1 MSLVA
6 TGAGHECEDWRYIL
20 CETPRRLSAANRY
33 RCEGCGQVVNTVAGP
48 VPRAA
53 QEEPDIP
60 VLPHVQL
67 PMRVLSLRTIVVVA
81 ALSVITLVVLLGT
94 WVWVGVTNDQYSQL
108 DRRLDSVSSLGDI
121 NSLLNNVEHASPDQP
136 MPDGNLVR
144 TARIGD
150 VTVSVPSNIVLP
162 KLPNGYANTTING
175 VQYRVRTFPA
185 GPASIALAAPLA
197 EAQHRINEL
206 HLRVLLIC
214 ASVIGGTVVV
224 GWVISLIMVNPFLL
238 LAQQARAINAQSSP
252 DEVQVRGVR
261 EAVEIA
267 EAVEGMLARIGKEQQ
282 RTKAALDSARD
293 FAAVASHELRTP
305 LTAMRTNLEVLSTLD
320 LPREQRQEV
329 IGDVIRTQS
338 RIEATLTALERLAQ
352 GELTTVDDFVPF
364 DITELLDRAAHDAL
378 RIYPEVEVSLVPSP
392 TVLMVG
398 LPTGLR
404 LVIDNAIANAVK
416 HGNAGKIQL
425 TVSSSSEGVE
435 IAIDDDGT
443 GVPESERATV
453 FERFAR
459 GSTASRSGSGLGLAL
474 VAQQA
479 ELHGGTAALQTSPL
493 GGTRLLLNL
502 AGDGRGP
509 A

>member
-1 MSLVA
+1 VEPE
-6 TGAGHECEDWRYIL
+6 AGLLRWAR
-20 CETPRRLSAANRY
+20 
-33 RCEGCGQVVNTVAGP
+33 
-48 VPRAA
+48 
-53 QEEPDIP
+53 
-60 VLPHVQL
+60 L
-67 PMRVLSLRTIVVVA
+67 PMRVLSLRTIVIVA
-81 ALSVITLVVLLGT
+81 QLAVIATFVFLGA
-94 WVWVGVTNDQYSQL
+94 WVWIGVTNNEYSQL

-121 NSLLNNVEHASPDQP
+121 NTLLDSAPRTDPDRP
-136 MPDGNLVR
+136 TPDGNLVR
-144 TARIGD
+144 TARIGG
-150 VTVSVPSNIVLP
+150 VTVSVPGNIVVP
-162 KLPNGYANTTING
+162 KLANGYANTTING
-175 VQYRVRTFPA
+175 VQYRVRTFSA

-197 EAQHRINEL
+197 EAQHRINEQ

-214 ASVIGGTVVV
+214 GGGIGGTFLV

-267 EAVEGMLARIGKEQQ
+267 EAVEGMLARIGNEQQ
-282 RTKAALDSARD
+282 RTRAALESARD

-305 LTAMRTNLEVLSTLD
+305 LTAMRTNLEVLSTLQ
-320 LPREQRQEV
+320 LAPEQRQEV

-364 DITELLDRAAHDAL
+364 DITELLDRAAHDAV
-378 RIYPEVEVSLVPSP
+378 RGYPGVEVSLVPSP

-416 HGNAGKIQL
+416 HGGATEIQL
-425 TVSSSSEGVE
+425 NVSSSSAGVE
-435 IAIDDDGT
+435 IAIDDNGS
-443 GVPESERATV
+443 GVPEEERAAV
-453 FERFAR
+453 FERFSR

-479 ELHGGTAALQTSPL
+479 ELHGGTASLHASPL
-493 GGTRLLLNL
+493 GGTRLLLRL

>member
-1 MSLVA
+1 ME
-6 TGAGHECEDWRYIL
+6 H
-20 CETPRRLSAANRY
+20 
-33 RCEGCGQVVNTVAGP
+33 
-48 VPRAA
+48 
-53 QEEPDIP
+53 DIRVFRP
-60 VLPHVQL
+60 GRL
-67 PMRVLSLRTIVVVA
+67 PMRVLSLRVIVIVGQ
-81 ALSVITLVVLLGT
+81 LSVITLVLILGA
-94 WVWVGVTNDQYSQL
+94 WVWIGVTNDQYSQL

-121 NSLLNNVEHASPDQP
+121 NTLLNSALPSNADRPT
-136 MPDGNLVR
+136 PDGNLVR
-144 TARIGD
+144 TARIGSI
-150 VTVSVPSNIVLP
+150 TVSIPSDIVLP
-162 KLPNGYANTTING
+162 KLENGYANTTIRG
-175 VQYRVRTFPA
+175 VQYRVRTFSA
-185 GPASIALAAPLA
+185 GAASIALAAPLA

-214 ASVIGGTVVV
+214 GGVIFGTFLV

-267 EAVEGMLARIGKEQQ
+267 EAVEGMLARIGNEQQ
-282 RTKAALDSARD
+282 RTKAALESARD

-305 LTAMRTNLEVLSTLD
+305 LTAMRTNLEVLSTLE
-320 LPREQRQEV
+320 LAPEQRAEV
-329 IGDVIRTQS
+329 LGDVIRTQS

-352 GELTTVDDFVPF
+352 GELTTIDDFVPF

-378 RIYPEVEVSLVPSP
+378 RIYPGVEVSLVPSP

-416 HGNAGKIQL
+416 HGGANEIQL
-425 TVSSSSEGVE
+425 NVTTSGEGVE
-435 IAIDDDGT
+435 IAIDDNGT
-443 GVPESERATV
+443 GVPEDERTAV
-453 FERFAR
+453 FERFSR
-459 GSTASRSGSGLGLAL
+459 GTTASRSGSGLGLAL

-479 ELHGGTAALQTSPL
+479 ELHGGAASLHSSPL
-493 GGTRLLLNL
+493 GGTRLLLKL
-502 AGDGRGP
+502 VGDGRGP